1 MSNQYYFLGT
11 RTTFIRAW
19 PKIFCR
25 VNGAL
30 VFLIFDTMQSLQE
43 IRDFAWSMTQAYNN
57 RGVLPTNFPAEIF
70 NLNVSHLI
78 SIRTQTSC
86 SHRTGVLKIDVK
98 ATVESTLL
106 VSKGLGFRQLGS
118 DPWKVLGRKA
128 LYLKVFSSFTT
139 TPQFQRESSLDWDT

>member
-19 PKIFCR
+19 PKFFCR

-30 VFLIFDTMQSLQE
+30 VFLIFDTIQSLQE
-43 IRDFAWSMTQAYNN
+43 IRDFAWSMTHN

-106 VSKGLGFRQLGS
+106 VSKGLGFRQLGP
-118 DPWKVLGRKA
+118 DPWKVLCRKV
-128 LYLKVFSSFTT
+128 LYLKVLSSFAITL
-139 TPQFQRESSLDWDT
+139 QFQRESSLDWDT